1 MSTDVIDAVLESTLP
16 ESLAN
21 LDFEMPIIPPEGNK
35 VSL

>member
-21 LDFEMPIIPPEGNK
+21 LDFEMPIIPPEVNK
-35 VSL
+35 VS